1 MSSISF
7 WEIAMLARRGRIE
20 LARSIV
26 EWRDAVLDRPGLKE
40 IPLDSAIAIDA
51 VALPGFAHADPA
63 DRFLIATARRIGAT
77 LVTRDERIAAY
88 AKDGKF
94 EVAEA

>member
-1 MSSISF
+1 VSAILLDTHVLLWLTEHDAKLSDATRRAIDDAARGEGVFVSSISF

-40 IPLDSAIAIDA
+40 IPLD
-51 VALPGFAHADPA
+51 
-63 DRFLIATARRIGAT
+63 
-77 LVTRDERIAAY
+77 
-88 AKDGKF
+88 
-94 EVAEA
+94 